1 MTVFADYRLG
11 AEDLALGRAAP
22 SGVTAELDRVFED
35 PETVV
40 GYVWVCGD
48 GVDQFRSALADQR
61 PVETARSVETGPDRH
76 LLRYEYRD
84 GSGDLLS
91 AALDHDADVLEAAG
105 DGDRWRTLLEFP
117 DGDRLA
123 RFQASVADGDGDSVS
138 PELNCAYGV
147 ADPRTT
153 DGGLTER
160 QRETLVAAY
169 RGGYYD
175 IPRRKTLVDLA
186 AELGVSDQAV
196 SERLRR
202 GERKVIHEQ
211 LFGE

>member
-48 GVDQFRSALADQR
+48 GVDRYRSALADQR
-61 PVETARSVETGPDRH
+61 PIETARSVETGPDRH

-91 AALDHDADVLEAAG
+91 AALDHDANVLEAAG
-105 DGDRWRTLLEFP
+105 

-123 RFQASVADGDGDSVS
+123 RFQASVANGESVS
-138 PELNCAYGV
+138 PELNCAYGA
-147 ADPRTT
+147 ADPRTI

-169 RGGYYD
+169 QGGYYD

-186 AELGVSDQAV
+186 AELGVSDQAI

-202 GERKVIHEQ
+202 GERKLIHEQ

>member
-22 SGVTAELDRVFED
+22 SGVTAELARVFED

-48 GVDQFRSALADQR
+48 DVDRFRSALTDQR
-61 PVETARSVETGPDRH
+61 PVETARFVETGPDRH

-123 RFQASVADGDGDSVS
+123 RFQTSVADGESVS

-202 GERKVIHEQ
+202 GERKVIHER